1 MGLPVEGSST
11 NLPPRSRSR
20 CSFLL
25 VFRPRDVR
33 LGDVLA
39 RQRHDL
45 ILDITRSQGSVRVR
59 ELAERLE
66 VSDMT
71 IRRDLDVL
79 AGRHL
84 IEKVHGGAAIVGNRT
99 SFEPGFEAKRARQQ
113 DEKQRIASAAARLV
127 SPGSA
132 IGLSAGTTTWA
143 LAQLLLNVPDLTV
156 VTNAP
161 STAHTLHQS
170 SRSDQTIVLT
180 GGVRT
185 PSDALVGP
193 LATQALERMHVDVLF
208 LGVHG
213 MDVDAG
219 FSTPN
224 LAEAEVNS
232 AFLSSAERSVV
243 LADHTKWRIRGL
255 ARIAP
260 LERADMVISDHGL
273 PGEASEAFAD
283 RGVELR
289 MV

>member
-1 MGLPVEGSST
+1 M
-11 NLPPRSRSR
+11 
-20 CSFLL
+20 
-25 VFRPRDVR
+25 
-33 LGDVLA
+33 LA

-45 ILDITRSQGSVRVR
+45 ILEMIRSQGSVRVR
-59 ELAERLE
+59 ALADKLN

-79 AGRHL
+79 AGRNL
-84 IEKVHGGAAIVGNRT
+84 VEKVHGGAAIVGNHT
-99 SFEPGFEAKRARQQ
+99 TFEPGFEAKRARQQ
-113 DEKQRIASAAARLV
+113 DEKQRIAAAASTLV

-170 SRSDQTIVLT
+170 NRSDQTIVLT

-193 LATQALERMHVDVLF
+193 LATQALDRIHLDLLF

-213 MDVDAG
+213 MDLDAG
-219 FSTPN
+219 FTTPN

-232 AFLSSAERSVV
+232 AFLESAEQVVV
-243 LADHTKWRIRGL
+243 LADHTKWRLRGL

-260 LERADMVISDHGL
+260 LEGADMIISDDLL
-273 PGEASEAFAD
+273 PSSALKAFAD
-283 RGVELR
+283 LDVELR
-289 MV
+289 LA

>member
-1 MGLPVEGSST
+1 M
-11 NLPPRSRSR
+11 
-20 CSFLL
+20 
-25 VFRPRDVR
+25 
-33 LGDVLA
+33 LA

-45 ILDITRSQGSVRVR
+45 ILDMVRSQGSVRVR
-59 ELAERLE
+59 ALADRLG

-79 AGRHL
+79 AGRNL
-84 IEKVHGGAAIVGNRT
+84 VEKVHGGAASVGNHT
-99 SFEPGFEAKRARQQ
+99 TFEPGFEAKRARQQ
-113 DEKQRIASAAARLV
+113 DEKQQIATAASTLV
-127 SPGSA
+127 APGSA

-161 STAHTLHQS
+161 STAHTLHQG

-180 GGVRT
+180 GGIRT

-193 LATQALERMHVDVLF
+193 LATQALDRIHVDVLF

-213 MDVDAG
+213 MDAECG
-219 FSTPN
+219 FTTPN

-232 AFLSSAERSVV
+232 AFLASADRVVV
-243 LADHTKWRIRGL
+243 LADHTKWGLRGL

-260 LERADMVISDHGL
+260 LDRVDLVISDRQL
-273 PGEASEAFAD
+273 PSSALKAFAD
-283 RGVELR
+283 RGVALQL
-289 MV
+289 V